1 MHGFG
6 MHESL
11 RVVGID
17 GAGRVTT
24 SRVLAPRRL
33 LWLSGSRWMLEL
45 PVEWDAPPHGA
56 QLRPWLL
63 RPTTPSELV
72 RSP

>member
-1 MHGFG
+1 VHGFG

-17 GAGRVTT
+17 AGGRVTT
-24 SRVLAPRRL
+24 SGILTPRRVL
-33 LWLSGSRWMLEL
+33 WLPGSRWMLEL
-45 PVEWDAPPHGA
+45 PIEWDMPPHGA
-56 QLRPWLL
+56 RLRPWLA
-63 RPTTPSELV
+63 RRTTPSELV